1 MSLRSRNKISVSF
14 SMASM
19 TDIVFLLLIFFMIT
33 STFVAPNAL
42 KVNLPNSDGKVKNE
56 AGVDV
61 NIMPDFTYAVEKVP
75 VELDLLEATI
85 MNELKGDRERGL
97 ILHVDKTVPIE
108 YVVNVMDIANKN
120 ELRFVLATSP
130 K

>member
-1 MSLRSRNKISVSF
+1 MALESRNKVSVNF

-19 TDIVFLLLIFFMIT
+19 SDIIFLLLIFFMIT

-75 VELDLLEATI
+75 VELAQLESMI
-85 MNELKGDRERGL
+85 MGALKGDKDRGL

-120 ELRFVLATSP
+120 QLRFVLATSP